1 MMLNNNS
8 IGINKVKES
17 DISLEGNS
25 NNLVNLDDS
34 MKIYLKDGYVK
45 AQALE
50 VTHGKGTDA

>member
-1 MMLNNNS
+1 M
-8 IGINKVKES
+8 KES